1 MTQDAIRQL
10 DNYLLSTPLSGRP
23 DGSRAPIENGELLR
37 YLATRIVDHAH
48 LREVLMSES
57 NRYERHEK
65 FEAMRPYL
73 PFKPQSVS
81 YYEMQERI
89 LGRALSTQP
98 MDDEKER
105 YGRRVYPVSMPFYS

>member
-10 DNYLLSTPLSGRP
+10 DNYLFSTPLSGRE
-23 DGSRAPIENGELLR
+23 DRDPITNGELLR
-37 YLATRIVDHAH
+37 YLATRILDHEH
-48 LREVLMSES
+48 LREVLMSET

-73 PFKPQSVS
+73 PFKPYSVG
-81 YYEMQERI
+81 YYEMLERNR
-89 LGRALSTQP
+89 GRDLKLQP
-98 MDDEKER
+98 IDEEKDR